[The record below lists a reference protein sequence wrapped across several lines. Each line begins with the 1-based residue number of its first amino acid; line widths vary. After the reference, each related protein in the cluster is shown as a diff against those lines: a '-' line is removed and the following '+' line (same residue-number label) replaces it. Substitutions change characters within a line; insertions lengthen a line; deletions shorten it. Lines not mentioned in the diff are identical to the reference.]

1 MKTRMMNGGRLSKPN
16 VNLKASIK
24 PNSYYP
30 RLADEYHVA
39 QERGEVQNLEGKVK
53 GVF

>member
-24 PNSYYP
+24 PNSDDP
-30 RLADEYHVA
+30 RLAHEYDVA
-39 QERGEVQNLEGKVK
+39 QERGEVQKL
-53 GVF
+53 